1 MPAQASDLPAPSSLS
16 PFMPAPAQRR
26 ARGQGPRPEQV
37 LGAAQP
43 AAPLADLCSLQ
54 LCPSVTRLPCT

>member
-26 ARGQGPRPEQV
+26 ARGQGPPPSRSWGLP
-37 LGAAQP
+37 
-43 AAPLADLCSLQ
+43 SLQ
-54 LCPSVTRLPCT
+54 PPLQISARYSCAHR